1 MVGVGGS
8 NPLVPTKFYKSPCPF
23 VFRTCCLISVRLH
36 LFAFGDWHL
45 VPLSFNYMEVHDI
58 KRGGKGREQRAN
70 INQQIQADNVRLI
83 DVEGEQLGIVTLQEA
98 LAKAVERQMDLV
110 EISPGAEPPVCR
122 LMDYGKHLFEQ
133 KQKAKDGRKKQRQ
146 TQVKEI
152 KFRPGTDIGDY
163 EVKLRNLIRFL
174 EAGDKAKI
182 TVRFRGREMA
192 HQELGLELL
201 KRIEKD
207 LEEYG
212 SVEQRPNMEGR
223 QMIMVLGPGRKKK

>member
-1 MVGVGGS
+1 
-8 NPLVPTKFYKSPCPF
+8 
-23 VFRTCCLISVRLH
+23 
-36 LFAFGDWHL
+36 
-45 VPLSFNYMEVHDI
+45 MEVHDI

-70 INQQIQADNVRLI
+70 TNQQIQATEVRLI
-83 DVEGEQLGIVTLQEA
+83 DVDGEQVGIVSLQDA
-98 LAKAVERQMDLV
+98 LEKATSKQLDLV

-122 LMDYGKHLFEQ
+122 IMDYGKHLFEA
-133 KQKAKDGRKKQRQ
+133 KQKAKEGRKKQRQ

-192 HQELGLELL
+192 HQELGRELL
-201 KRIEKD
+201 ARIEKD

-223 QMIMVLGPGRKKK
+223 QMIMVLSPGKKKKQP

>member
-1 MVGVGGS
+1 MG
-8 NPLVPTKFYKSPCPF
+8 L
-23 VFRTCCLISVRLH
+23 RSVAR
-36 LFAFGDWHL
+36 
-45 VPLSFNYMEVHDI
+45 E
-58 KRGGKGREQRAN
+58 KRGSGSMRNTVDK
-70 INQQIQADNVRLI
+70 DTCK
-83 DVEGEQLGIVTLQEA
+83 QL
-98 LAKAVERQMDLV
+98 DLV
-110 EISPGAEPPVCR
+110 EISPGAELTGCR
-122 LMDYGKHLFEQ
+122 SKDYSKHLFRAN
-133 KQKAKDGRKKQRQ
+133 QKAKAWRKNQLR

-192 HQELGLELL
+192 HQELGRELL
-201 KRIEKD
+201 ARIEKD

-223 QMIMVLGPGRKKK
+223 QMIMVLAPK